1 LEFTDLL
8 RINGIDPSDV
18 ALALHKPTGDVGR
31 RALCAMA
38 ENDLPAFDAY
48 QSTHP
53 RIPQATLARRPL
65 MASFVLRSPTE
76 LTFAGLY
83 RQVGS
88 EVATVQSLVE
98 DVDFMRMWRGIARN
112 QVGPNEGL
120 GIIAGRL
127 RFQIVADERLSE
139 LQGRLVVVD
148 PGVRNYMR
156 LAETTPLTVV
166 EVMRRPSLVPD
177 LPQWDHVILSAA
189 DVRTL
194 PREWA
199 QQLAAWRGIY
209 LIVDETKGERYVGS
223 AYGVDNLFGRWRDHV
238 AGERGVTKE
247 LSKLKTE
254 GFRFSILELLSPAAD
269 IVEVTQKERSW
280 MARLGTIDYGLNG

>member
-1 LEFTDLL
+1 
-8 RINGIDPSDV
+8 
-18 ALALHKPTGDVGR
+18 
-31 RALCAMA
+31 
-38 ENDLPAFDAY
+38 
-48 QSTHP
+48 
-53 RIPQATLARRPL
+53 

-148 PGVRNYMR
+148 PGARNYMR

-280 MARLGTIDYGLNG
+280 MARLGTIDYGLNA